1 MPLPI
6 TSLLHLDL
14 HLRDR
19 TDKLP
24 EHEKQRMIA
33 LTAINHVGSLGRAVS
48 FLSTEKIL
56 AANFEPGVTDALL
69 EELDA
74 ALFTIGETQA
84 CFADSAYAAV
94 EEMFTALV
102 ELTEANSAAGEA
114 VPASGTSPEDS
125 DSPPEVEPKPR
136 RLAKPGRAKAVAA

>member
-1 MPLPI
+1 
-6 TSLLHLDL
+6 
-14 HLRDR
+14 
-19 TDKLP
+19 
-24 EHEKQRMIA
+24 MIA

-48 FLSTEKIL
+48 FLSTEKIH
-56 AANFEPGVTDALL
+56 AANFEEGVTDALL

-94 EEMFTALV
+94 EEMFTALT
-102 ELTEANSAAGEA
+102 ELAEANSAPGEA
-114 VPASGTSPEDS
+114 SAASGPAQEDP

-136 RLAKPGRAKAVAA
+136 RLPKPGRAKAVAA